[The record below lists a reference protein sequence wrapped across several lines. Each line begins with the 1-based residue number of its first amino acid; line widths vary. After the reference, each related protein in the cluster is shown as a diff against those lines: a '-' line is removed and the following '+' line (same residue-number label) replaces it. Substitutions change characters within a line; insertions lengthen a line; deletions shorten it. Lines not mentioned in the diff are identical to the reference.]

1 MNRKVRF
8 GIVGTGTIAHRFAQ
22 AIGNVSNAELVAVA
36 SRTKE
41 NAEKFGNEFD
51 VPVRF
56 ESYEEMAKSDVLD
69 AALAAS
75 FSSEKDTPDL
85 AQIYAAGGKDAET
98 ISVNEYSSMVNKI
111 VF

>member
-1 MNRKVRF
+1 MINKKGDIYYEKVLSDVLVIALLF
-8 GIVGTGTIAHRFAQ
+8 SLSTSAFAMSTYTVPAGTAVLEQ
-22 AIGNVSNAELVAVA
+22 VPMEYDVLVIP
-36 SRTKE
+36 
-41 NAEKFGNEFD
+41 G
-51 VPVRF
+51 
-56 ESYEEMAKSDVLD
+56 DVLD

-111 VF
+111 VS